1 MVGLGSKKRCVKTRL
16 DNDNHSRFNSQHNWR
31 DMYIWQ
37 IDKNPHSDNELY
49 IHMNSGND
57 EKNDCGCKHG
67 KVNQN
72 NALVYQNHNLFGSKT

>member
-1 MVGLGSKKRCVKTRL
+1 
-16 DNDNHSRFNSQHNWR
+16 
-31 DMYIWQ
+31 MYIWQ
-37 IDKNPHSDNELY
+37 IDKNPHLDNELY

-72 NALVYQNHNLFGSKT
+72 NALVYQNHNLFGSKA